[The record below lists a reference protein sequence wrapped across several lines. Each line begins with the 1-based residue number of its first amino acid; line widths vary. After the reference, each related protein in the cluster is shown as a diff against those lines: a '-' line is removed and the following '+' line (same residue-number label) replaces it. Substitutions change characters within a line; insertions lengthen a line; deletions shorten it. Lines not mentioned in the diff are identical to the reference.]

1 MKLSYLDKV
10 LLGFFIFILSCEEPD
25 APDSIWDENDQGGST
40 PIVNTV
46 EPSQGAFAGIDT
58 LTIIG
63 QHFSDNPSENLVYFN
78 GMLGNVVGASSTSIN
93 VVPPNLVSDSVQ
105 INVAVQG
112 AFVFGKYENLYTLS
126 AAVLEYGPFDQFT
139 DIYSLDL
146 DRQEN
151 VIVSTNA
158 TPDAQF
164 WIVDTNQDSAV
175 WSSALAKASGM
186 KLGPT
191 GSIYFV
197 NFQRFL
203 YRDEQGTEK
212 ENTEIFKRLSGNA
225 TDLDFDENGNLFVGG
240 TGSTIDHV
248 DIYNEDGLTDGVSEA
263 KNLDTLDIISLKVFN
278 NFLYVLTTTVSSD
291 QAIYKIP
298 ILDDSGTLGDLELVF
313 DWSNYTNREAS
324 ALCLTLSES
333 GDIFVGSDWNTQPLT
348 MIQNGS
354 ASGFYNTILT
364 APIVYMA
371 WGNGNYLYVINK
383 TEDTNRGQK
392 IDTRTTGSDYFGRP

>member
-1 MKLSYLDKV
+1 MKLFYSDRI
-10 LLGFFIFILSCEEPD
+10 LLGFSIFILSCEEPD
-25 APDSIWDENDQGGST
+25 APDSVWDENDQGGST
-40 PIVNTV
+40 PIVSSV
-46 EPSQGAFAGIDT
+46 EPAQGAFAGIDT
-58 LTIIG
+58 LTITG
-63 QHFSDNPSENLVYFN
+63 QYFSDNISENLVYFN
-78 GMLGNVVGASSTSIN
+78 GMLGNVVEATSTTIG

-105 INVAVQG
+105 ISVAVQG

-151 VIVSTNA
+151 VIVSMNA

-186 KLGPT
+186 KMGPT
-191 GSIYFV
+191 GSVYFV
-197 NFQRFL
+197 NYQRFL

-212 ENTEIFKRLSGNA
+212 ENTEIFKRLNGNA

-240 TGSTIDHV
+240 TGSTIDLV
-248 DIYNEDGLTDGVSEA
+248 DIYNEDGLTDGVTEA

-278 NFLYVLTTTVSSD
+278 NFLYVLTATVSSD
-291 QAIYKIP
+291 QALYKIP
-298 ILDDSGTLGDLELVF
+298 ILDNSGVLGDLELVF
-313 DWSNYTNREAS
+313 DWSNYTNYEAS
-324 ALCLTLSES
+324 ALCFTLSES
-333 GDIFVGSDWNTQPLT
+333 GDIFIGSDWSSQPLT
-348 MIQNGS
+348 IIQNGS

-364 APIVYMA
+364 APIIYMA

-383 TEDTNRGQK
+383 TEETNRVQR
-392 IDTRTTGSDYFGRP
+392 IDTRTTGAEYYGRP